1 MIKILL
7 NFKGIFFYFK
17 KVYYICSMEQHNDNQ
32 NTNLNSNYTRRL
44 CANCGKTDEAI
55 DSCETCK
62 PKGML
67 GWVCPVCGT
76 GNSPFSS
83 TCPCKSFGGQIR
95 YQDGITD
102 WYSQQNNTK

>member
-1 MIKILL
+1 
-7 NFKGIFFYFK
+7 
-17 KVYYICSMEQHNDNQ
+17 MEQQHNDNQ
-32 NTNLNSNYTRRL
+32 NTGGNTVSRT
-44 CANCGKTDEAI
+44 CSCGKADEAM
-55 DSCETCK
+55 DNCQMCK

-67 GWVCPVCGT
+67 GWVCPVCGR